1 MIIVDSR
8 EKAKAIKGILKTFE
22 AEGVDYEVS
31 KLLFGDYVEY
41 SRPELVIDRKQNI
54 AELAKNC
61 TVEAERFK
69 RELKRAQRAKSR
81 LVLLVEQDRYKDR
94 DEWKRVESIE
104 DLMLWSSPHTTIR
117 GEKVFRVLS
126 EWTNTYNLSVM
137 FCNKRETG
145 RKILELLYE

>member
-94 DEWKRVESIE
+94 DEWKKVESIE

-126 EWTNTYNLSVM
+126 EWENKYNLSVM